1 MINDYKM
8 EVEIINLGERRPE
21 KSNEGLLSA
30 IRVAK
35 TLGCNITVLIGSK
48 DKYPMSLIQY
58 FLSES
63 EAELLQKK
71 EHVVLKDG
79 SVLVLESKN
88 TITKSTVTPILF
100 VVYGWND
107 VIPKIKRA
115 IGVKSLIVLA
125 PNDEEAAIWRKEFL

>member
-1 MINDYKM
+1 MISDYKM
-8 EVEIINLGERRPE
+8 EVEIINLGECRPE

-35 TLGCNITVLIGSK
+35 NLGCNITVLIGSK
-48 DKYPMSLIQY
+48 VKYPMSLIQY

-88 TITKSTVTPILF
+88 TIIKSIVTPILF
-100 VVYGWND
+100 VVYGWSD

-115 IGVKSLIVLA
+115 VGVKSLIVLA